1 MNNWCFDGGIIICLC
16 VDFILCFDDFAI
28 AFKLVCLKLFSELFF
43 MFDVST
49 MSGSDIRTRSNLSD
63 PSIVAS
69 SIARTISKNALG
81 IGKILGGN
89 MGQMFKA
96 MGKRLNITI
105 AQRLCLGHV

>member
-1 MNNWCFDGGIIICLC
+1 
-16 VDFILCFDDFAI
+16 
-28 AFKLVCLKLFSELFF
+28 